1 MGKYNEK
8 LDSIFKEWIEKSEKN
23 GEARENYDN
32 QKVLFLHMM
41 A

>member
-23 GEARENYDN
+23 GEARENYGD
-32 QKVLFLHMM
+32 QKLFLHMM
-41 A
+41 V